1 MDLERAQ
8 SAKSREGGSRETS
21 RERLLRGASG
31 RDAGSGDAAG
41 ARDGGGLFGSAGAR
55 PRTLFD
61 SVRRRLILMVLLAL
75 APIAALNIVQGVMQ
89 LSAAEEDAR
98 QNLLRH
104 ALAAAAAQQN
114 VIASAEN
121 VLYAL
126 QNVEEVRSS
135 GPSCRATLR
144 GATISLPFVANIG
157 VIDAAGRITCS
168 ALPTT
173 DTDMSDDA
181 WWLSA
186 VRQPGFSLSGRV
198 RSTAANRD
206 VLVGLLPLR
215 DASGRLEGGLALGIE
230 IGWLDNLLRQ
240 QVPPTDGVV
249 AVFSASGEE
258 LVSNSRTLSGAL
270 FQAAPFATPDNALR
284 ESTDPSGRRWTY
296 ATTPLGR
303 EGMVVAYA
311 SPSDQLFG
319 WTLVTVA
326 ASFALP
332 ALVMVAS
339 LIALWVAVDRIVLR
353 WLLYLRRVTA
363 VYAQGHYGFRPTRL
377 DSAPSEFRMLGQSVE
392 HMAYAVRQR
401 DARLRE
407 NLAEKTALVREIH
420 HRIKNSLQVVV
431 SLLSL
436 YGGGIGKGEDRKR
449 FDQLRTRV
457 NTLALVHRILY
468 EASDGSQV
476 RLSELLGELAS
487 LIEGSS
493 DKHLRLMV
501 EAEET
506 RLPTDMA
513 VPLALMV
520 VELVLG
526 LSLRPGST
534 SLGVLITGSVEADR
548 LRLVLTGAAD
558 APEEPSGLAGGFA
571 AQLGGTLTRDHS
583 GDALVIVGDFP
594 CPSIASP
601 DTTAPGG
608 ASRA

>member
-8 SAKSREGGSRETS
+8 AAKSRETGSRESAPREDQSDRTRNVGPSS
-21 RERLLRGASG
+21 RDR
-31 RDAGSGDAAG
+31 AA
-41 ARDGGGLFGSAGAR
+41 LFASAGAQ

-104 ALAAAAAQQN
+104 GLAAAASQQN

-126 QNVEEVRSS
+126 QNVDEVRSA
-135 GPSCRATLR
+135 GPTCRATLR

-157 VIDAAGRITCS
+157 VIDAAGQVTCT
-168 ALPTT
+168 ALPTG

-181 WWLSA
+181 WWLQA
-186 VRQPGFSLSGRV
+186 IRQPGFSLSGRV
-198 RSTAANRD
+198 RSTATDRD
-206 VLVGLLPLR
+206 VVVGLLPLR
-215 DASGRLEGGLALGIE
+215 DAAGRLEGGLALGIE

-240 QVPPTDGVV
+240 QVPPSEGVV
-249 AVFSASGEE
+249 AVFTASGEE
-258 LVSNSRTLSGAL
+258 LVSNARALSGAL
-270 FQAAPFATPDNALR
+270 FQAAPFAAPDNALR

-303 EGMVVAYA
+303 EGLVVAYA
-311 SPSDQLFG
+311 SPSDRLFG

-377 DSAPSEFRMLGQSVE
+377 DAAPSEFRMLGQSVE
-392 HMAYAVRQR
+392 NMAYAVRQR

-436 YGGGIGKGEDRKR
+436 YGGGMGKGEDRRR

-476 RLSELLGELAS
+476 RLRELLGELAS

-493 DKHLRLMV
+493 DKNLRLVV
-501 EAEET
+501 EAEEA

-526 LSLRPGST
+526 LTLRPGST
-534 SLGVLITGSVEADR
+534 SLGMLISGTVDDDR
-548 LRLVLTGAAD
+548 LRLVLTGTAD

-571 AQLGGTLTRDHS
+571 TQLGGTLTRKNS
-583 GDALVIVGDFP
+583 GDTLVIVGDFP
-594 CPSIASP
+594 CPSVASP
-601 DTTAPGG
+601 DTAGGPGPNG
-608 ASRA
+608 T

>member
-8 SAKSREGGSRETS
+8 AAKSRETGSRESAPREDQSDRTRDVGPSS
-21 RERLLRGASG
+21 RDRAALLS
-31 RDAGSGDAAG
+31 
-41 ARDGGGLFGSAGAR
+41 SAGAQ

-104 ALAAAAAQQN
+104 ALAAAASQQN

-126 QNVEEVRSS
+126 QNVDEVRTA
-135 GPSCRATLR
+135 GPTCRATLR

-157 VIDAAGRITCS
+157 VIDAAGQLTCT
-168 ALPTT
+168 ALPTA

-181 WWLSA
+181 WWLQA
-186 VRQPGFSLSGRV
+186 IRQPGFSLSGRV
-198 RSTAANRD
+198 RSTATDRD
-206 VLVGLLPLR
+206 VVVGLLPLR
-215 DASGRLEGGLALGIE
+215 DAAGRLEGGLALGIE

-240 QVPPTDGVV
+240 QVPPSEGVV
-249 AVFSASGEE
+249 AVFTASGEE
-258 LVSNSRTLSGAL
+258 LVSNARALSGAL
-270 FQAAPFATPDNALR
+270 FQAAPFAAPDNSLR

-303 EGMVVAYA
+303 EGLVVAYA
-311 SPSDQLFG
+311 SPSDRLFG

-377 DSAPSEFRMLGQSVE
+377 DAAPSEFRMLGQSVE
-392 HMAYAVRQR
+392 NMAYAVRQR

-436 YGGGIGKGEDRKR
+436 YGGGMGKGEDRRR

-468 EASDGSQV
+468 EANDGSQV
-476 RLSELLGELAS
+476 RLRELLGELAS

-493 DKHLRLMV
+493 DKNLRLVV
-501 EAEET
+501 EAEEA

-513 VPLALMV
+513 VPLARI
-520 VELVLG
+520 EVL
-526 LSLRPGST
+526 
-534 SLGVLITGSVEADR
+534 DR
-548 LRLVLTGAAD
+548 YDLHYYDR
-558 APEEPSGLAGGFA
+558 AP
-571 AQLGGTLTRDHS
+571 
-583 GDALVIVGDFP
+583 
-594 CPSIASP
+594 
-601 DTTAPGG
+601 
-608 ASRA
+608 

>member
-8 SAKSREGGSRETS
+8 AAKSRKNGPREDKSRVAGLRD
-21 RERLLRGASG
+21 RESATLF
-31 RDAGSGDAAG
+31 AAATG
-41 ARDGGGLFGSAGAR
+41 Q

-89 LSAAEEDAR
+89 LSGAEEDAR

-104 ALAAAAAQQN
+104 ALSAAASQQN
-114 VIASAEN
+114 VVASAEN

-126 QNVEEVRSS
+126 KNVDEVRTS
-135 GPSCRATLR
+135 GPTCTATLR

-157 VIDAAGRITCS
+157 VIDAGGRLTCS
-168 ALPTT
+168 ALPTA
-173 DTDMSDDA
+173 DTDLKDDS
-181 WWLSA
+181 WWQA
-186 VRQPGFSLSGRV
+186 AIAKPGFSLSGRV
-198 RSTAANRD
+198 LSTATNKD
-206 VLVGLLPLR
+206 VLIGLLPLR
-215 DASGRLEGGLALGIE
+215 DASGRLQGALALGIE
-230 IGWLDNLLRQ
+230 ISWLDNLLRQ
-240 QVPPTDGVV
+240 QVPPSEGAV
-249 AVFSASGEE
+249 ALFSATGEE
-258 LVSNSRTLSGAL
+258 LVSNARGLSTVL
-270 FQAAPFATPDNALR
+270 FEGAPFAATDTGLR
-284 ESTDPSGRRWTY
+284 ESTDYSGRSWTY

-303 EGMVVAYA
+303 EGLVVAYG
-311 SPSDQLFG
+311 SPSDRLFG

-377 DSAPSEFRMLGQSVE
+377 DAAPSEFRVLGQSVE
-392 HMAYAVRQR
+392 NMAFAVRQR

-436 YGGGIGKGEDRKR
+436 YGGGIGKGDDRRR

-476 RLSELLGELAS
+476 RLRELLGELAA

-493 DKHLRLMV
+493 DKNLRLVV
-501 EAEET
+501 EAEEA

-526 LSLRPGST
+526 LTLRPGST
-534 SLGVLITGSVEADR
+534 SLGIHIAGAVGDDR

-571 AQLGGTLTRDHS
+571 AQLGGTLTRDHA

-594 CPSIASP
+594 CPSTASS
-601 DTTAPGG
+601 DTAEFGHTPG
-608 ASRA
+608 A

>member
-21 RERLLRGASG
+21 RERLWRGASG

-126 QNVEEVRSS
+126 QNVEEVRSA

-157 VIDAAGRITCS
+157 VIDAAGRVTCS

-311 SPSDQLFG
+311 SPSDSLFG

-571 AQLGGTLTRDHS
+571 TQLGGTLTRDHS

-601 DTTAPGG
+601 DTTAPEG